1 MRLTLRQINEKSKEV
16 ARVSDLLGSNLKRL
30 SKWDEEFCTFVFNG
44 KKKEWP
50 KLVAKEHERA
60 NRILRSTSRLIREA
74 IKALIP
80 NINHEEADDLTA
92 KIVTK
97 ENILSKFDN
106 VAVEFRRNSI
116 F

>member
-1 MRLTLRQINEKSKEV
+1 MRLTLRQINEKSRAV
-16 ARVSDLLGSNLKRL
+16 ARVSDLLGSNLTRL

-44 KKKEWP
+44 KKEWP

-60 NRILRSTSRLIREA
+60 NRILRSTRRLIREA

-80 NINHEEADDLTA
+80 NINHEEANDLTA
-92 KIVTK
+92 EIVTK